1 MILFLK
7 IGKTMT
13 KKSNYGIPLL
23 LNVFLMCVWG
33 GVKGGK
39 FYKLDIWFSMG
50 MNSVHLYY
58 VSQICFL
65 KLSGSSTLKRKSR
78 KKKNE

>member
-1 MILFLK
+1 MKLIFRVILFLK

-39 FYKLDIWFSMG
+39 FYKLDI
-50 MNSVHLYY
+50 
-58 VSQICFL
+58 
-65 KLSGSSTLKRKSR
+65 
-78 KKKNE
+78 